1 MRNEK
6 VNRRTLAMAAIASM
20 LLATTVISMTTTQ
33 NAFAARHTR
42 NQAMSQTNACGNDS
56 FPTNIGCQ
64 NTASQIQGDENAVTL
79 AAQQTFP
86 AGVSP
91 PPTVTC
97 EECFGILTADQ
108 RNLLQDI
115 LELSIDEICEA
126 LEAGTLSLADV
137 ENAAE
142 DAGVTGATLD
152 DFLECLENAIG
163 LSNGS
168 T

>member
-108 RNLLQDI
+108 RN
-115 LELSIDEICEA
+115 IDEICEA